1 MHVWITIY
9 DLTTNSGKWYDYW
22 AILVYVASCAVYV
35 SPASLIADVFEKY
48 QELMLKYGEKFMD
61 NKVENELIDEYEI

>member
-9 DLTTNSGKWYDYW
+9 DLTSDSTKWYDYW

-35 SPASLIADVFEKY
+35 APASLIANVFDEY
-48 QELMLKYGEKFMD
+48 QGLLFKYGDKFMD
-61 NKVENELIDEYEI
+61 NKIENELIEEPF